1 MGILDFEMFN
11 AGHMLKQGLK
21 NPDQL
26 LLGAADPLGAKLWGG
41 ITGKDYQP
49 IVNQFGGATDS
60 AYQAAEAKGINTG
73 AAKGMHNVA
82 QSIASIYA
90 GGALGGLGGLGGA
103 GGAAGSGGAGVSGAA
118 GLGVDAGYLGGAS
131 AGPGAMNAGLSV
143 GSGYS
148 GGGAAGGLLSSSNLK
163 TMGDMAGLAQQAG
176 AFGGQQGP
184 QAQSAGIPARQA
196 DFTGLLSAG
205 RGQQMS
211 GAEKLMAQRAARR
224 G

>member
-1 MGILDFEMFN
+1 MGILDFEVFN

-41 ITGKDYQP
+41 ITGKNYQP
-49 IVNQFGGATDS
+49 LVNQWGGASDG

-73 AAKGMHNVA
+73 AAKGMHQAA
-82 QSIASIYA
+82 QAIASIYA
-90 GGALGGLGGLGGA
+90 GGALGGLGGSGGAAGGA
-103 GGAAGSGGAGVSGAA
+103 GGAGAPGAA

-131 AGPGAMNAGLSV
+131 AGPGAMKAGLSV
-143 GSGYS
+143 GPGYS
-148 GGGAAGGLLSSSNLK
+148 GGGATGGLLSSSNLK

-176 AFGGQQGP
+176 VFGGQQAP
-184 QAQSAGIPARQA
+184 QAPSAGIPARQA

-211 GAEKLMAQRAARR
+211 GAERLMAQRAARR